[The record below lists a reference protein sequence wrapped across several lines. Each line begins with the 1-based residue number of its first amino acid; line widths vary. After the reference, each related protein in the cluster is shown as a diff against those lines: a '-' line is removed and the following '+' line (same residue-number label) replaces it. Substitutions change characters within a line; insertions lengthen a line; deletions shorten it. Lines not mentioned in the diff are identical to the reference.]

1 MKKQN
6 IEKPN
11 IIYIMLDE
19 WGYFEW
25 SAMGHP
31 ILQTP
36 NIDKM
41 ASEGLRFTQMLAGG
55 NVCAPTRCALMT
67 GQHTGH
73 TTIRANGGGLALRTD
88 DVTIAEML
96 KAEGYATGGF
106 GKWGLGDAGTTGVPE
121 KHGFDTFFG
130 YYHQVHAHT
139 YYPRYLLRNSE
150 KMYLEGNT
158 GDFHTGEVFSQGLIY
173 EEGLK
178 FIRENKDRPFFAY
191 LPWTPPHGQWM
202 MPESDPAWQKYKDM
216 KWDATNQRGPHDAQM
231 YAAMMEMADRQIGEI
246 MDLLKALKIDEKT
259 IIFACGDNG
268 GATYFANENHPHGF
282 FAPNLNPGT
291 GERFRGGKGNFY
303 EGGLRVPFIVRWPGQ
318 IAPGTVSDHLGYFPD
333 VMPTLAELTGAKIGS
348 DIDGISIA
356 PTLYGDT
363 GDKQEQHEYLYWEDR
378 KSCAVR
384 MGSWKAV
391 SPDKDGPFELY
402 DLSADVEELNNVA
415 AQHSDILEKMTQ
427 HAGDAHTPIR
437 EGEILDPSMGFK
449 GHDED

>member
-1 MKKQN
+1 MGKQN

-25 SAMGHP
+25 SAMDHP

-41 ASEGLRFTQMLAGG
+41 ASEGIQFTQMLAGG

-73 TTIRANGGGLALRTD
+73 TTIRANGGGLALRPD

-139 YYPRYLLRNSE
+139 YYPRYLLHNSE

-158 GDFHTGEVFSQGLIY
+158 GDFHTGEVFSHGLIH

-202 MPESDPAWQKYKDM
+202 MPESDPAWQKYKDV

-268 GATYFANENHPHGF
+268 GATYFANDNYPHGF
-282 FAPNLNPGT
+282 FAPNLNPET

-318 IAPGTVSDHLGYFPD
+318 IEPGTVSDHLGYFPD

-348 DIDGISIA
+348 EIDGISIA
-356 PTLYGDT
+356 PTLHCGT
-363 GDKQEQHEYLYWEDR
+363 GRTQDQHEYLYWEDR

-391 SPDKDGPFELY
+391 RPDKDGPFELY
-402 DLSADVEELNNVA
+402 DLSTDIEELNDVA

-427 HAGDAHTPIR
+427 YAGDAHTPVR